1 MNIANAIIGLLLLT
15 LGRKL
20 FWLFV
25 GGLGFIAG
33 LQLAEQYFGTEP
45 LWLAWAVALVF
56 AIVGAILA
64 VFFQNVAI
72 IIGGF
77 IAGSTIAT
85 HLVLFFGFAPHPL
98 INICGGILGTIVLYA
113 LFDYALIGLSSFVG
127 TTLLIEEIT
136 LSSQFES
143 ILYVALI
150 VGGVIFQTALWHI
163 KNSKSMK

>member
-1 MNIANAIIGLLLLT
+1 MNLGHGIIGIFLLT

-25 GGLGFIAG
+25 GCFGFLAG
-33 LQLAEQYFGTEP
+33 LQIAEQQFGMEP

-56 AIVGAILA
+56 GIAGAVLA

-77 IAGSTIAT
+77 IAGSTVAAY
-85 HLVLFFGFAPHPL
+85 LALFFGFSPHPL
-98 INICGGILGTIVLYA
+98 IHICGGILGTIVLYA

-127 TTLLIEEIT
+127 ATLIVEEVVW
-136 LSSQFES
+136 SPQAEM
-143 ILYVALI
+143 ILYAVLI
-150 VGGVIFQTALWHI
+150 VSGIIFQTVLWHM
-163 KNSKSMK
+163 KKSKSA